1 MIMWVRVLFIHF
13 HLRFFSLQNSR
24 LIALIVMLLAIFGC
38 DAIALPLSPSFPTG
52 ELQYILDNSEA
63 KVLLATEK
71 YANKAQDILQAG
83 LQHDPLFEIRQKLVV
98 GGPGSES
105 VSLEESKSTLELP
118 AGGMMLYTS
127 GTTARPVC
135 DPLHAY
141 IQSQHTC

>member
-1 MIMWVRVLFIHF
+1 M
-13 HLRFFSLQNSR
+13 
-24 LIALIVMLLAIFGC
+24 IVMLLAIFGC

-71 YANKAQDILQAG
+71 YADKAQEILNKG
-83 LQHDPLFEIRQKLVV
+83 LQHELLFDIRPKLAVGAAGGEIV
-98 GGPGSES
+98 P
-105 VSLEESKSTLELP
+105 LEEPKVSSALP

-135 DPLHAY
+135 E
-141 IQSQHTC
+141 II

>member
-1 MIMWVRVLFIHF
+1 
-13 HLRFFSLQNSR
+13 
-24 LIALIVMLLAIFGC
+24 MLLAIFAC

-71 YANKAQDILQAG
+71 YADKAQDILKEGLRSEILFDIRPKLAVGTAG
-83 LQHDPLFEIRQKLVV
+83 SKM
-98 GGPGSES
+98 
-105 VSLEESKSTLELP
+105 VSLEESKASSEPP

-135 DPLHAY
+135 NSLY
-141 IQSQHTC
+141 RST

>member
-1 MIMWVRVLFIHF
+1 
-13 HLRFFSLQNSR
+13 
-24 LIALIVMLLAIFGC
+24 MLLAIFGC
-38 DAIALPLSPSFPTG
+38 DAIALPLSPTFPTG

-83 LQHDPLFEIRQKLVV
+83 LQHDPLFDIRQKFVV
-98 GGPGSES
+98 GGSGSET
-105 VSLEESKSTLELP
+105 VSLMDSSNSLERP

-135 DPLHAY
+135 DCLHEY
-141 IQSQHTC
+141 IQSEHTC